1 MTSKINRH
9 KVPALVAGSNGRIF
23 SATFVKVNGEVRKMV
38 CRTGVRKNLKGGT
51 NPAQAPKFSYL
62 TVWDV
67 QKGGYRMLNPATMR
81 SLRLGGQD
89 YEVVDQTPTE
99 VNINSQRVSFPR
111 SN

>member
-1 MTSKINRH
+1 MSKINRH
-9 KVPALVAGSNGRIF
+9 KVPALVGQSKGRIF
-23 SATFVKVNGEVRKMV
+23 SAVFVKVNGEERKMV
-38 CRTGVRKNLKGGT
+38 CRTGVHKDLKGGV
-51 NPAQAPKFSYL
+51 NPAQAQQHPYL

-81 SLRLGGQD
+81 TLRLNGQD

-99 VNINSQRVSFPR
+99 VNINSQRVMFPR